1 MDPIPDRVRRF
12 LLTSIPSVPHL
23 EALMLLWRE
32 PRAFPVDE
40 IASRLYVGVSVAK
53 GLAEELTQAELLDSE
68 DDGAR
73 YRVRT
78 EPPELQALLSEL
90 DRTYARQVR
99 AVAEL
104 IHGNVD
110 RKAHRFA
117 KAFYWRKP

>member
-1 MDPIPDRVRRF
+1 MDRIPDSVRRF

-32 PRAFPVDE
+32 HRAFPVDE
-40 IASRLYVGVSVAK
+40 IASRLYVSIAVAEA
-53 GLAEELTQAELLDSE
+53 LVEELTQAELLSSE
-68 DDGAR
+68 DDGAH

-78 EPPELQALLSEL
+78 DPPELQALLSDL
-90 DRTYARQVR
+90 DQTYARQVR

-104 IHGNVD
+104 IHSNLD

-117 KAFYWRKP
+117 KAFYWRKR